1 MKKGDVLK
9 VLERRKMLTIAL
21 EREIRQAEAARE
33 IRLSLS
39 HTKKL
44 IKRLKQAGGSYEAL
58 LYRRNH
64 PAPNRL
70 PEDIRGKVVA
80 LKRENR
86 GRSKPLI
93 ADLLFAELGVRIHPN
108 TVRNILLERGE
119 YFRCYCRRPSHPP
132 MADEFLQAASPD
144 GFYLRCLARGLPSG
158 YLSAH
163 LGRLL
168 QDHPGSQVL

>member
-9 VLERRKMLTIAL
+9 LLERHKMLTFAL
-21 EREIRQAEAARE
+21 EREITQAKAARE
-33 IRLSLS
+33 LRLSLP

-44 IKRLKQAGGSYEAL
+44 IKRLKETGGSYEAL

-86 GRSKPLI
+86 GRSNPLI
-93 ADLLFAELGVRIHPN
+93 ADLIFDEVGVRVHPN

-119 YFRCYCRRPSHPP
+119 APLLSTLPLPLLREGGQGDRLIN
-132 MADEFLQAASPD
+132 DLQKVIVK
-144 GFYLRCLARGLPSG
+144 GINEK
-158 YLSAH
+158 
-163 LGRLL
+163 
-168 QDHPGSQVL
+168 VKI